1 MPNPELL
8 RLLLLVRMIVFL
20 AFMYLVFG
28 WIVERATA
36 ANPASKMRGFARLIC
51 SPLTRPVAALT
62 GTAEEPYARLLRNT
76 LWAVGGLWIAFFAI
90 SEYAL
95 AR

>member
-1 MPNPELL
+1 MASPELL
-8 RLLLLVRMIVFL
+8 RILLLVRMIVFL

-51 SPLTRPVAALT
+51 SPLTKPVALVT
-62 GTAEEPYARLLRNT
+62 GASEPYARLLRHSLWVFFG
-76 LWAVGGLWIAFFAI
+76 LWAAMFAI
-90 SEYAL
+90 SEFAL